1 MYLNHD
7 IDLHHTPTPHNE
19 RNPVM
24 YFNHDVYLH
33 RQLVNDRQEALRR
46 AARDTR
52 LLRQVRRDRRL
63 RHRIGPAR

>member
-1 MYLNHD
+1 
-7 IDLHHTPTPHNE
+7 
-19 RNPVM
+19 M
-24 YFNHDVYLH
+24 YFHPDTNVH

-63 RHRIGPAR
+63 RHRVGPAR